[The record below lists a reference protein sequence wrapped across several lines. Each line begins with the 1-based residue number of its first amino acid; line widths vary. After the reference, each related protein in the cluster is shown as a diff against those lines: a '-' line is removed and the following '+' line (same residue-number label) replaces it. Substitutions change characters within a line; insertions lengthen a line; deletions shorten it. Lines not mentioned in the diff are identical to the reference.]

1 MDLQDIEKYRERLE
15 NEYLELLSYR
25 DGILKQT
32 EIEEKKLKELQDN
45 KEYVIREV
53 TEEIVIANNTLEGIR
68 QERESYT
75 NKYVNKEQAITTS
88 LMNIEDKERQLKR
101 EVDDFSRTKE
111 SYHEALD
118 ILEADK
124 IKLKEEKAQME
135 IEKRIIKRMEEME
148 EHKLADLKETK
159 LMLERK
165 KGYENKLI
173 KGLKIQGLKLDQR
186 SEAVKKTNDFLINKE
201 ESLKKEVIRLE
212 KRQKALRAALQTI
225 INREAKLNGRIKE
238 RQ

>member
-25 DGILKQT
+25 EGILKQT
-32 EIEEKKLKELQDN
+32 EIEEKKLKELQDS

-53 TEEIVIANNTLEGIR
+53 TAEIVIANNTLEGIR
-68 QERESYT
+68 KERESYY
-75 NKYVNKEQAITTS
+75 NNYVDKDQAITMS
-88 LMNIEDKERQLKR
+88 LMNIEDREQQLKR
-101 EVDDFSRTKE
+101 EVDEFSRTKE
-111 SYHEALD
+111 SYKETMDFLA
-118 ILEADK
+118 IEK
-124 IKLKEEKAQME
+124 MKLKEEKAQME

-148 EHKLADLKETK
+148 EHRLEDLKEAK

-186 SEAVKKTNDFLINKE
+186 SEAVKKTKDFLINKE
-201 ESLKKEVIRLE
+201 ESLNNKSLHIESQIKQLRSALNELKK
-212 KRQKALRAALQTI
+212 
-225 INREAKLNGRIKE
+225 REAKLNG
-238 RQ
+238 

>member
-25 DGILKQT
+25 EGILKQT
-32 EIEEKKLKELQDN
+32 EIEEKKLKELQDS

-53 TEEIVIANNTLEGIR
+53 TAEIVIANNTLEGIR
-68 QERESYT
+68 KERESYY
-75 NKYVNKEQAITTS
+75 NNYVDKDQAITMS
-88 LMNIEDKERQLKR
+88 LMNIEDREQQLKR
-101 EVDDFSRTKE
+101 EVDEFSRTKE
-111 SYHEALD
+111 SYKETMDFLA
-118 ILEADK
+118 IEK
-124 IKLKEEKAQME
+124 MKLKEEKAQME